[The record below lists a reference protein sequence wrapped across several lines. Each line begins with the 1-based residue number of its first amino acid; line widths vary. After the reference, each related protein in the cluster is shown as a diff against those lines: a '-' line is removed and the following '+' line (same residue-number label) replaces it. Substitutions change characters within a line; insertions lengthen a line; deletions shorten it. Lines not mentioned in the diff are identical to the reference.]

1 LTEQAEPADF
11 EGDEQSNQLL
21 EQDDS
26 DAHIQSIISKVF
38 ALQRGYEAE
47 LSECKHKIT
56 MQQMKLEEFDS
67 LKFDLEIISDE
78 KGLVEVDLAEATEHV
93 RDLEAKL

>member
-1 LTEQAEPADF
+1 
-11 EGDEQSNQLL
+11 
-21 EQDDS
+21 
-26 DAHIQSIISKVF
+26 
-38 ALQRGYEAE
+38 
-47 LSECKHKIT
+47 
-56 MQQMKLEEFDS
+56 MKLEEFDS